1 MRKAPNVHM
10 YMYSI
15 IKTCFIATVFLC
27 LLTPSVMAAKFGKF
41 TYEVVADSVTITGYP
56 DTAKRKVVIPSAID
70 GKPVTSIGDRAFSR
84 CSGLTSV
91 TIPDSVISIGDF
103 AFAGCKDLVRVE
115 IPDNVS
121 SIGLS
126 AFSDCESLRIIGVS
140 AMNPNFSVVDGVL
153 YNHDKTKLIQY
164 PNGAAAEDFIIPNG
178 TTTIGTSAFEHS
190 KHLANLSIP
199 ESVTSIEEKAFSDC
213 IQLLAITV
221 DGMNAR
227 YKSINGVLYDDD
239 LFTLMQYPIGLKD
252 NTYTIP
258 NSVTA
263 IGAGA
268 FSGCGSLA
276 SVTIPVGVT
285 SIGGYSFYGCN
296 GLTDI
301 TIPDGVTHL
310 GSHVFTECGGLSSI
324 TIPHGVTSIGDYAFA
339 WCYGLEKVS
348 IPNSVTSI
356 GFSAFQGCESLIDV
370 SIPGSVTS
378 IGGLAFYECYNLS
391 DVTISN
397 GVTSIGS
404 DAFFLCDSMESIT
417 IPESVI
423 SIGGG
428 AFYGCALPGGVIFQG
443 DAPTIG
449 EDIFNV
455 QREAENNYPSVLTGR
470 VYYLKGKSGF
480 KTTSWLRYR
489 TEELGPA
496 PEISVRQYDYNSWG
510 YPPTIRIAHRKSR
523 LRFGSAKV
531 GVSGGR
537 IQLIIQ
543 NYGLKPLKISDISI
557 VNTSPNSED
566 FSLVSKL
573 EKRSLKPTDLADFMI
588 QFKPKGAGARRAS
601 VLIRSNDP
609 GRKSFII
616 KLVGRGLSR

>member
-1 MRKAPNVHM
+1 MNSRNLILAR
-10 YMYSI
+10 
-15 IKTCFIATVFLC
+15 C
-27 LLTPSVMAAKFGKF
+27 LAILAFGLSVQSSFGKSFGNF
-41 TYEVVADSVTITGYP
+41 TYKDNGDSIEITGHPPIGY
-56 DTAKRKVVIPSAID
+56 VEIIIPESIK
-70 GKPVTSIGDRAFSR
+70 GKPVTSIGKSAFRYKGYLRRVS
-84 CSGLTSV
+84 
-91 TIPDSVISIGDF
+91 IPDSVISIGDF
-103 AFAGCKDLVRVE
+103 AFADCDDLKSVE

-126 AFSDCESLRIIGVS
+126 AFSDCESLRTIAVG
-140 AMNPNFSVVDGVL
+140 AMNPNFSAVDGVL

-164 PNGAAAEDFIIPNG
+164 PNGAAAQDFTIPNG
-178 TTTIGTSAFEHS
+178 TTTIGASAFNHS
-190 KHLANLSIP
+190 KNLTNVSIP
-199 ESVTSIEEKAFSDC
+199 ESVTSIEEMAFSNC
-213 IQLLAITV
+213 IQIVAITV
-221 DGMNAR
+221 DGMNAH
-227 YKSINGVLYDDD
+227 YKSINGALYDYG
-239 LFTLMQYPIGLKD
+239 LSTLIQYPSGLKD
-252 NTYTIP
+252 KTYTIP

-268 FSGCGSLA
+268 FSGCSSLA
-276 SVTIPVGVT
+276 SVAIPVGVT
-285 SIGGYSFYGCN
+285 SIGRYSFYGCN

-324 TIPHGVTSIGDYAFA
+324 TIPHGITSIGDYAFA
-339 WCYGLEKVS
+339 LCYGLDEVS

-356 GFSAFQGCESLIDV
+356 GVSAFEGCGSLIDV

-378 IGGLAFYECYNLS
+378 IGSLAFYECYNLS
-391 DVTISN
+391 NVTIYN

-404 DAFFLCDSMESIT
+404 SAFFLCDSMDSIT

-428 AFYGCALPGGVIFQG
+428 AFYGCAIPGGVIFQG

-455 QREAENNYPSVLTGR
+455 QREAENNYPSVLRGR

-496 PEISVRQYDYNSWG
+496 PEISVSQYDYNSWG

-523 LRFGSAKV
+523 LRFGSARV
-531 GVSGGR
+531 GASGER
-537 IQLIIQ
+537 IRLTIQ
-543 NYGLKPLKISDISI
+543 NYGLKPLNISDISI
-557 VNTSPNSED
+557 VNTSPNSKD

-609 GRKSFII
+609 GRKSFLI
-616 KLVGRGLSR
+616 KLVGRGISR